1 MGTNGHAERAL
12 PPNSSTQ
19 GEEGPVLSVQDVK
32 KYFHV
37 RRALQSREV
46 TIYAVD
52 GVSFDLRLG
61 ETLGLVGESGCGKST
76 LARVVTGLQRQTAG
90 AVLLSGVDLRESKSR
105 ESNRR
110 KLQMVFQDPAGSLN
124 PKRSVADSVAEPL
137 LGRARKKDREERA
150 ARMLE
155 RVGLRTEHGLR
166 FPHQLSGGQ
175 QQRACIAR
183 ALISDPAVIVFDE
196 ALSSLDVSQQAQI
209 ADLIRDLQQEFGSS
223 YLFITHDLATAFEL
237 SDRIAIMY
245 LGEIVELVPVH
256 AFEQNTM
263 HPYSQSLVEAILD
276 PDPGRQRRKQVS
288 LLDADIPSAA
298 NPPSGCRFR
307 TRCPYAQ
314 ERCAAERP
322 SLRAYGADHWVSCH
336 FAGAL
341 PSQSTAAQA
350 VGGDSA

>member
-1 MGTNGHAERAL
+1 MSRSAQTDPQN
-12 PPNSSTQ
+12 PSVN
-19 GEEGPVLSVQDVK
+19 GEEGSLLSVQDVK

-37 RRALQSREV
+37 RGALQGREE
-46 TIYAVD
+46 TIFAVD

-76 LARVVTGLQRQTAG
+76 LARVATGLQRPTAG
-90 AVLLSGVDLRESKSR
+90 RVLLSGVAVHDSKSR
-105 ESNRR
+105 RDIR
-110 KLQMVFQDPAGSLN
+110 GKLQMVFQDPAGSLD
-124 PKRSVADSVAEPL
+124 PTHSVADSVAEPL
-137 LGRARKKDREERA
+137 AGRARQKDRRIQA
-150 ARMLE
+150 FQMLE
-155 RVGLRTEHGLR
+155 RVGLRREHGLR

-183 ALISDPAVIVFDE
+183 ALISDPSVIVFDE

-209 ADLIRDLQQEFGSS
+209 ADLIRDLQQEFRSS

-245 LGEIVELVPVH
+245 LGEIVELVPVA
-256 AFEQNTM
+256 AFEQNTL
-263 HPYSQSLVEAILD
+263 HPYSQSLVDAILD
-276 PDPGRQRRKQVS
+276 PDPARQRRRQFT

-298 NPPSGCRFR
+298 RPPSGCRFR

-314 ERCAAERP
+314 ERCTAERP
-322 SLRAYGADHWVSCH
+322 SLRAHGPGHWVSCH

-341 PSQSTAAQA
+341 PSLSGPAQG
-350 VGGDSA
+350 VRGDPA

>member
-1 MGTNGHAERAL
+1 MGTNGHSDGAL
-12 PPNSSTQ
+12 PPNPSTQ
-19 GEEGPVLSVQDVK
+19 PEEGPLLSVQNVK

-37 RRALQSREV
+37 RGALQSRAE

-52 GVSFDLRLG
+52 GVSFDLGLG

-76 LARVVTGLQRQTAG
+76 LARVVTGLQPQTAG
-90 AVLLSGVDLRESKSR
+90 VVLLSGVDVHASKSR
-105 ESNRR
+105 EGTRG
-110 KLQMVFQDPAGSLN
+110 KLQMVFQDPAGSLD
-124 PKRSVADSVAEPL
+124 PKHAVGDSVAEPL
-137 LGRARKKDREERA
+137 LGRAKKKDRLEQA
-150 ARMLE
+150 VHMLE
-155 RVGLRTEHGLR
+155 RVGLRREHSLR

-209 ADLIRDLQQEFGSS
+209 ADLIRDLQQEFRSS

-256 AFEQNTM
+256 AFEQNTL
-263 HPYSQSLVEAILD
+263 HPYSQTLVDAILV
-276 PDPGRQRRKQVS
+276 PDPGRQRRRHTS

-298 NPPSGCRFR
+298 RPPSGCRFR

-322 SLRAYGADHWVSCH
+322 ALRAYGPDHWVSCH

-341 PSQSTAAQA
+341 PSPSTPTQ
-350 VGGDSA
+350 VLRGDSA

>member
-1 MGTNGHAERAL
+1 MGTNGHSEGAL
-12 PPNSSTQ
+12 PPNPSTE
-19 GEEGPVLSVQDVK
+19 GEEGPLLSVQDVK

-37 RRALQSREV
+37 RGALQSREETV
-46 TIYAVD
+46 YAVD
-52 GVSFDLRLG
+52 GVSFDLGLG

-90 AVLLSGVDLRESKSR
+90 AVLLSGVDVHASKSR
-105 ESNRR
+105 EGTRG
-110 KLQMVFQDPAGSLN
+110 KLQMVFQDPAGSLD
-124 PKRSVADSVAEPL
+124 PKHVVGDSVAEPL
-137 LGRARKKDREERA
+137 LGRAKKKDRLEQA
-150 ARMLE
+150 VHMLE
-155 RVGLRTEHGLR
+155 RVGLRREHGLR

-209 ADLIRDLQQEFGSS
+209 AYLIRDLQQEFRSS

-256 AFEQNTM
+256 AFEQNTL
-263 HPYSQSLVEAILD
+263 HPYSQTLVDAILV
-276 PDPGRQRRKQVS
+276 PDPGRQRRRHTS

-298 NPPSGCRFR
+298 RPPSGCRFR

-314 ERCAAERP
+314 ERCTAERP
-322 SLRAYGADHWVSCH
+322 SLRAHGSDHWVACH

-341 PSQSTAAQA
+341 PSPSSPTQ
-350 VGGDSA
+350 VLRGDSA